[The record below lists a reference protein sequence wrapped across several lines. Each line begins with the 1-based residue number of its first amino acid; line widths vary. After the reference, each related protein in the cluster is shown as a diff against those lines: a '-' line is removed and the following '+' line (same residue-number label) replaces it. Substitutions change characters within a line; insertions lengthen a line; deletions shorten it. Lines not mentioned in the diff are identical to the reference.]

1 MTQDAIGRGCDET
14 LVGGVGE
21 CVKEHLD
28 CEGRAT
34 ERGHGGTLT
43 LDALPTGDDCLSGV
57 VLDDVRELVDRN
69 IEILGDF
76 IDGARG
82 VEQVGDGLADEF
94 V

>member
-1 MTQDAIGRGCDET
+1 M
-14 LVGGVGE
+14 
-21 CVKEHLD
+21 
-28 CEGRAT
+28 
-34 ERGHGGTLT
+34 
-43 LDALPTGDDCLSGV
+43 DALPTGDDGLSGV